1 MHAPPGSVPR
11 SSVHVSRQQISRLKA
26 ESKVPSQGHRNAS
39 EQLLA
44 DAPFTGPVRDAAVH
58 RSGSSP
64 EIGEGILLGLF
75 GEATEP
81 RPERKSPKRA
91 QEDGHA
97 LLVNGEGRGGG
108 GVGPP
113 CAHGPV
119 NRVELDA
126 EGPESW
132 TVTPNRDGRPH
143 ERADGLGH
151 TVRGWPGRPGPPP
164 GRPGRL

>member
-39 EQLLA
+39 EQLVA

-97 LLVNGEGRGGG
+97 LLVNGEGRGGW
-108 GVGPP
+108 GVGALG
-113 CAHGPV
+113 AHGPV

-126 EGPESW
+126 KVTEGWP
-132 TVTPNRDGRPH
+132 VTPSPEGRSRQRAEGLRSE
-143 ERADGLGH
+143 ERRVGKECRSRWSPYH
-151 TVRGWPGRPGPPP
+151 
-164 GRPGRL
+164 

>member
-11 SSVHVSRQQISRLKA
+11 SSVHVSRQQISGLKA

-39 EQLLA
+39 EQLVA
-44 DAPFTGPVRDAAVH
+44 DAPFTGPERDAAVH

-97 LLVNGEGRGGG
+97 LLVNGEGRGGW
-108 GVGPP
+108 GVGALGGP
-113 CAHGPV
+113 CPG
-119 NRVELDA
+119 NRDEVVGEVS
-126 EGPESW
+126 EGWS
-132 TVTPNRDGRPH
+132 VTPSPDGRPG
-143 ERADGLGH
+143 ERGDGF
-151 TVRGWPGRPGPPP
+151 
-164 GRPGRL
+164 RL

>member
-11 SSVHVSRQQISRLKA
+11 SSVHVSRQQISALKA
-26 ESKVPSQGHRNAS
+26 ESNVPSQRDRNAS

-44 DAPFTGPVRDAAVH
+44 DGPFTGPVRDAAVH

-81 RPERKSPKRA
+81 RPERESPKRA

-108 GVGPP
+108 GVGAP
-113 CAHGPV
+113 CGPGPT
-119 NRVELDA
+119 NPGELDA
-126 EGPESW
+126 KINEG
-132 TVTPNRDGRPH
+132 
-143 ERADGLGH
+143 
-151 TVRGWPGRPGPPP
+151 GPVHPS
-164 GRPGRL
+164 

>member
-26 ESKVPSQGHRNAS
+26 ESKVPSQRDRNAS

-108 GVGPP
+108 GVGALG
-113 CAHGPV
+113 AHGPV

-126 EGPESW
+126 EVPESW
-132 TVTPNRDGRPH
+132 PVTPSRDSRPG
-143 ERADGLGH
+143 ERAEGLGH
-151 TVRGWPGRPGPPP
+151 TGRDSRVRPGQP
-164 GRPGRL
+164 G

>member
-11 SSVHVSRQQISRLKA
+11 SSVHVSRQQISALKA
-26 ESKVPSQGHRNAS
+26 ESNVPSQRDRNAS

-44 DAPFTGPVRDAAVH
+44 DGPFTGPVRDAAVH

-97 LLVNGEGRGGG
+97 LLVNGEGRGGW
-108 GVGPP
+108 GVGAPG
-113 CAHGPV
+113 AHGPV

-126 EGPESW
+126 EVPESW
-132 TVTPNRDGRPH
+132 PSTPNPEGRPDQPAEGLRSE
-143 ERADGLGH
+143 ERRVGKECRSRWSPYH
-151 TVRGWPGRPGPPP
+151 
-164 GRPGRL
+164 